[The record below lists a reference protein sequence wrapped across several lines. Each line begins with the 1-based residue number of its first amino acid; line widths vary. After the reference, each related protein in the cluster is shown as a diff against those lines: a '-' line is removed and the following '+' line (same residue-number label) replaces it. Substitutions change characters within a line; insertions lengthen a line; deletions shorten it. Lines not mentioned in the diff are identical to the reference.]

1 MANEHLQKYL
11 KMKPEVRDIFEDLES
26 FHKFCVDYGYVYNE
40 AHLYNERA
48 PAYAEYVKY
57 SKGREPWDQ
66 WRTPKRE
73 RTDFKPRNTNGNW
86 KFRAQ

>member
-26 FHKFCVDYGYVYNE
+26 FKKFCVDYGYVYDERN
-40 AHLYNERA
+40 LYNERA
-48 PAYAEYVKY
+48 PAYAEYIKY

-73 RTDFKPRNTNGNW
+73 RTDFRPRNTNGNW
-86 KFRAQ
+86 KYKAH